1 MRWNTTHAGDNN
13 TAAACNRTEDA
24 ILKRPVHGTDW
35 REEQSRSVKF
45 VLPAIRLTA
54 FS

>member
-1 MRWNTTHAGDNN
+1 MRWNTTPV
-13 TAAACNRTEDA
+13 TTTPQQACNRTEDA

-35 REEQSRSVKF
+35 REEQSRSVKS
-45 VLPAIRLTA
+45 VLPALRLTT